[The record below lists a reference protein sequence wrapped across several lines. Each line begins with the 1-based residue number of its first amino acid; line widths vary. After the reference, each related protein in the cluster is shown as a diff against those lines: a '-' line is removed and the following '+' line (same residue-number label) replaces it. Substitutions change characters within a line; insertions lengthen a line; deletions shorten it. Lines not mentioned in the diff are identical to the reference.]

1 MSNTSLQL
9 PPVDRQRETSEL
21 SQLFAP
27 VRVVLRWTVHHLS
40 WWLILLFALYLGSG
54 VTIVQPDEVAVVYR
68 FGTLRNAG
76 TAQAVAQP
84 GMLLALP
91 KPFEQVERI
100 PVQKVFE
107 QKVEG
112 LHFRAVG
119 QMTFLSSSTL
129 NPEKVGYAL
138 TGDGNVVH
146 VSFSVNHQID
156 DPVLYVTQI
165 ADIEPMLDH
174 IVRSIAL
181 QEISKRSVD
190 SILSDGR
197 EAMVQAISA
206 GSSAEIERLQLGIR
220 IVSLEMVD
228 LVPPYQIK
236 DEFSAVQTSAIEAQ
250 TAIQEA
256 EEYRSAQLPKA
267 QTTYNREVSKA
278 NGAATQLLATAKA
291 EASVFEQLALEAKSH
306 PEVVYRRL
314 LQERLEVIGKSAG
327 DIRFVPPPL
336 GARYPEGYRILLERE
351 Q

>member
-1 MSNTSLQL
+1 VNLEHL
-9 PPVDRQRETSEL
+9 PSIPRKRTGSDWVL
-21 SQLFAP
+21 LFAP
-27 VRVVLRWTVHHLS
+27 VRMMLVWFLTRLS
-40 WWLILLFALYLGSG
+40 WWLVGLLVLYAVSG
-54 VTIVQPDEVAVVYR
+54 ITIVQPDEVAVVYR
-68 FGTLRNAG
+68 WGAIRNAG
-76 TAQAVAQP
+76 TAQAIAKP

-91 KPFEQVERI
+91 KPFERVHRI

-146 VSFSVNHQID
+146 VSFSVNYQIE
-156 DPVLYVTQI
+156 DPIVYTVQI
-165 ADIEPMLDH
+165 EDVAPMLDH

-181 QEISKRSVD
+181 QQIAERPVD

-197 EAMVQAISA
+197 EAMVQAISK
-206 GSSAEIERLQLGIR
+206 STSTELERLNLGIR

-236 DEFSAVQTSAIEAQ
+236 DEFSAVQTSAIEAE

-256 EEYRSAQLPKA
+256 EEYRAEQLPKA
-267 QTTYNREVSKA
+267 QTTYNRQVSKA
-278 NGAATQLLATAKA
+278 KSESTQTLATARA
-291 EASVFEQLALEAKSH
+291 EALVFEQLALEAKEH

-314 LQERLEVIGKSAG
+314 LQERLGVIGKNAG

-336 GARYPEGYRILLERE
+336 GSRYPEGYRILLERE
-351 Q
+351 P